1 MDRKTVCKEAFL
13 HALPIMG
20 SYFFVSMAY
29 GLMMQEAG
37 FGWGWS
43 LHTSLTVYTGAFQ
56 FVLVTFLSSGA
67 SFLTIALTALF
78 MNSRQFFY
86 GITFVEDF
94 KQMNAGA
101 GKNKLIAVA
110 VCAGLH
116 LWKKNTLLS
125 IIGSIAVYMILV
137 VVCP

>member
-43 LHTSLTVYTGAFQ
+43 LLTSLTVYTGAFPKQ
-56 FVLVTFLSSGA
+56 WGILSYHCPDGIVHEQQTVLLW
-67 SFLTIALTALF
+67 
-78 MNSRQFFY
+78 N
-86 GITFVEDF
+86 
-94 KQMNAGA
+94 N
-101 GKNKLIAVA
+101 
-110 VCAGLH
+110 VCRGL
-116 LWKKNTLLS
+116 
-125 IIGSIAVYMILV
+125 
-137 VVCP
+137 

>member
-13 HALPIMG
+13 HALPILG

-56 FVLVTFLSSGA
+56 FVLVTFLSRWMQEPVRTS
-67 SFLTIALTALF
+67 S
-78 MNSRQFFY
+78 SQ
-86 GITFVEDF
+86 
-94 KQMNAGA
+94 
-101 GKNKLIAVA
+101 
-110 VCAGLH
+110 
-116 LWKKNTLLS
+116 
-125 IIGSIAVYMILV
+125 
-137 VVCP
+137 

>member
-43 LHTSLTVYTGAFQ
+43 LLTSLTVYTGAF
-56 FVLVTFLSSGA
+56 
-67 SFLTIALTALF
+67 
-78 MNSRQFFY
+78 
-86 GITFVEDF
+86 
-94 KQMNAGA
+94 
-101 GKNKLIAVA
+101 
-110 VCAGLH
+110 
-116 LWKKNTLLS
+116 
-125 IIGSIAVYMILV
+125 
-137 VVCP
+137 